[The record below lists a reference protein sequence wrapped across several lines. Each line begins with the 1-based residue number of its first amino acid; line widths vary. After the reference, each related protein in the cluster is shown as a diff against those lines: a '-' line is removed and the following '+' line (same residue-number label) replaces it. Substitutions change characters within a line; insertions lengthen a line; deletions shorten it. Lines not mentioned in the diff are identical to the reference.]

1 MLPPTLWVEIII
13 AGFVYLLAAT
23 FFILN
28 EAGIYNL
35 QFMNDAKDFIGLVSL
50 LAIFASYILGMLMH
64 RLLQFPVLYLINL
77 ALKKLK
83 VNFNVLGDS
92 KPNFQKM
99 NFVLQQYGS
108 QYLHREIDLQY
119 GAFALF
125 TSLIVS
131 LPLLGIALS
140 RWLSHTTAK
149 DWSSITL
156 TICLVLAFLFFIID
170 IRQRK
175 NFNGI
180 RDEAFKELE
189 KIHKKTLIK

>member
-13 AGFVYLLAAT
+13 AGFVYLLAAV

-28 EAGIYNL
+28 KAGIYNL
-35 QFMNDAKDFIGLVSL
+35 QFMNDAKDYIGLVSL
-50 LAIFASYILGMLMH
+50 LAIFASYVLGMLMH

-99 NFVLQQYGS
+99 NFLLQQYGS

-140 RWLSHTTAK
+140 NWLRHTAATE
-149 DWSSITL
+149 WSSTTL
-156 TICLVLAFLFFIID
+156 NICFVLAFLFFIID

-189 KIHKKTLIK
+189 KIHKKTLSE